1 MTRQKSFKE
10 RIRARMEK
18 TGESYVTA
26 RRRLIE
32 KAEAD
37 ARRRSTPQTISPTRT
52 NDDAVLKNTGR
63 GWDEWFALL
72 DEWGAKKR
80 KHGEI
85 ARWLVDTHGVHG
97 WWAQHVTVAYEQA
110 RGIRAPGQRADGTY
124 GVSASKTV
132 DASVDALFHAFEDED
147 MRARWLGDFDVT
159 IRTARPGQS
168 ITAAWE
174 DGSTRLSIG
183 FTAKGENKS
192 QVALAH
198 ERVADARQADEL
210 KAFWREGLNELKKLL
225 ES

>member
-1 MTRQKSFKE
+1 MTNQKSFKE
-10 RIRARMEK
+10 RIRARMDK

-32 KAEAD
+32 KAEP
-37 ARRRSTPQTISPTRT
+37 RRAAAPQTIAPTRT
-52 NDDAVLKNTGR
+52 NDDAVAKNTGR
-63 GWDEWFALL
+63 TWDEWFTLL
-72 DEWGAKKR
+72 DGWGAKER
-80 KHGEI
+80 KHPEI
-85 ARWLVDTHGVHG
+85 ARWLVDDHGVDG

-110 RGIRAPGQRADGTY
+110 RGMRVPGQRADGTY

-132 DASVDALFHAFEDED
+132 DAPVEVLFEAFEDED
-147 MRARWLGDFDVT
+147 VRARWLGDFDVT
-159 IRTARPGQS
+159 VRTARPAKS

-183 FTAKGENKS
+183 FTAKGDNKS

-198 ERVADARQADEL
+198 ERITDPRKADEM
-210 KAFWREGLNELKKLL
+210 KAFWRDSLNTLKKLL